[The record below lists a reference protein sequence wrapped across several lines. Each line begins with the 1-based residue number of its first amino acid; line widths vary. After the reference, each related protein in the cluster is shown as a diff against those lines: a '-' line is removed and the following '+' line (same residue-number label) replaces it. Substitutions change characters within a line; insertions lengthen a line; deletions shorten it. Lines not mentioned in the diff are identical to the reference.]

1 MPAHDETVTTLLRAA
16 HAVDARGTTDDV
28 WVLLDGDAIAAV
40 GAGRDAPPADRA
52 VDLGDAT
59 LVPGFVD
66 LHVHGGAGGSHD
78 DGAEGI
84 RAAVA
89 LHRRH
94 GTTRSVLSLVAD
106 PVPHLARSLD
116 AIRRAMATDA
126 TIVGAHLEGPFLSPH
141 AAGAHAREHLVD
153 PTPARIEALLEAGEG
168 VLRQVTIA
176 PELDG
181 ALDAIRRL
189 VGAGAGVVAAVG
201 HTTCSGDV
209 ARAAFDAGATVLTH
223 AFDAMPGIHHREPGP
238 IMAAV
243 ADERVTLELILDGVH
258 VDPAVAGLLLRLAPG
273 RVALV
278 TDAMAAAGSAD
289 GRYRLGSRDV
299 DVRDGIARLAGT
311 ETIAGSTLTQ
321 DRALRIAVRDVGLA
335 LPDAVAALT
344 VVPARAL
351 GLDAHLGL
359 LRAGSAADVVALTP
373 DLRVSRVWAAGVE
386 VPGAAAATPAPQASS
401 R

>member
-1 MPAHDETVTTLLRAA
+1 MPARDETVTTLLRAA
-16 HAVDARGTTDDV
+16 RAVDARGMTADA
-28 WVLLDGDAIAAV
+28 WILLDGDAIAAV
-40 GAGRDAPPADRA
+40 GSGRDAPPAGRT

-59 LVPGFVD
+59 LVPGSLD

-78 DGAEGI
+78 DGADGI
-84 RAAVA
+84 RTAVA

-94 GTTRSVLSLVAD
+94 GTTRSVLSLVAN
-106 PVPHLARSLD
+106 PVPDLVRSLG
-116 AIRRAMATDA
+116 AIRDAMSADPT
-126 TIVGAHLEGPFLSPH
+126 VLGAHLEGPFLSPH
-141 AAGAHAREHLVD
+141 AAGAHAHEHLVD
-153 PTPARIEALLEAGEG
+153 PTPARIEALLEAGER

-189 VGAGAGVVAAVG
+189 VAAGVVAAVG

-209 ARAAFDAGATVLTH
+209 ARAAFDVGATVLTH
-223 AFDAMPGIHHREPGP
+223 AFNAMPGIHHREPGP

-258 VDPAVAGLLLRLAPG
+258 VAPSVAGLLFRAAPG

-278 TDAMAAAGSAD
+278 TDAMAATGSAD
-289 GRYRLGSRDV
+289 GRYRLGSLEADV
-299 DVRDGIARLAGT
+299 HDGIARLAGT
-311 ETIAGSTLTQ
+311 DTIAGSTLTQ
-321 DRALRIAVRDVGLA
+321 DRALRIAVREVGLA

-344 VVPARAL
+344 AVPARAL
-351 GLDAHLGL
+351 GLQDRYGL
-359 LRAGSAADVVALTP
+359 LSAGSAADVVALTP
-373 DLRVSRVWAAGVE
+373 GLEVARVWAAGVE
-386 VPGAAAATPAPQASS
+386 VPTAPQATS

>member
-1 MPAHDETVTTLLRAA
+1 MAARLVSGTTLLRAA
-16 HAVDARGTTDDV
+16 RAVDARGTVDDA
-28 WVLLDGDAIAAV
+28 WILLDGDAIAA
-40 GAGRDAPPADRA
+40 AGSGSEAPPADRT

-78 DGAEGI
+78 EGAAGI

-94 GTTRSVLSLVAD
+94 GTTRSVLSLVAN
-106 PVPHLARSLD
+106 PVPDLVRSLG
-116 AIRRAMATDA
+116 AIREAMAEDPT
-126 TIVGAHLEGPFLSPH
+126 VLGAHLEGPFLSPH
-141 AAGAHAREHLVD
+141 AAGAHAHEHLVD
-153 PTPARIEALLEAGEG
+153 PTPARIEALLEAGDG

-189 VGAGAGVVAAVG
+189 VAAGVVAAVG
-201 HTTCSGDV
+201 HTTCTGDL

-223 AFDAMPGIHHREPGP
+223 AFNAMPGIHHREPGP
-238 IMAAV
+238 VMAAV

-258 VDPAVAGLLLRLAPG
+258 VHPAVAALLFREAPG

-289 GRYRLGSRDV
+289 GRYLLGSLDV
-299 DVRDGIARLAGT
+299 DVRDGIARLSGAG
-311 ETIAGSTLTQ
+311 TIAGSTLTQ
-321 DRALRIAVRDVGLA
+321 DEALRIAVRDVGLA
-335 LPDAVAALT
+335 LPDAVAALAST
-344 VVPARAL
+344 PARAL
-351 GLDAHLGL
+351 GMGDRLGL
-359 LRAGSAADVVALTP
+359 LRAGSAADVVALAP
-373 DLRVSRVWAAGVE
+373 DLQVARVWAAGAE
-386 VPGAAAATPAPQASS
+386 VPGTDPGQASS

>member
-1 MPAHDETVTTLLRAA
+1 MPARAETVTTLLRAA
-16 HAVDARGTTDDV
+16 RAVDARGTTDDA
-28 WVLLDGDAIAAV
+28 WILLDGDAIAAV
-40 GAGRDAPPADRA
+40 GSGREAPAADRT

-94 GTTRSVLSLVAD
+94 GTTRSVLSLVAN
-106 PVPHLARSLD
+106 PVPDLVRSLGV
-116 AIRRAMATDA
+116 IRAAMATDP
-126 TIVGAHLEGPFLSPH
+126 TVLGAHLEGPFLSPN
-141 AAGAHAREHLVD
+141 AAGAHAHEHLVD
-153 PTPARIEALLEAGEG
+153 PTPARVEALLAAGEG

-189 VGAGAGVVAAVG
+189 VAAGVVAAVG

-223 AFDAMPGIHHREPGP
+223 AFNAMPGIHHREPGP
-238 IMAAV
+238 IMAAL

-258 VDPAVAGLLLRLAPG
+258 VAPAVAGLLLREAPG

-289 GRYRLGSRDV
+289 GRYRLGALDV
-299 DVRDGIARLAGT
+299 DVRDGIARLAGAD
-311 ETIAGSTLTQ
+311 TIAGSTLTQ
-321 DRALRIAVRDVGLA
+321 DAALRIAVREVGLA

-344 VVPARAL
+344 AVPARAL
-351 GLDAHLGL
+351 GLGDRLGK
-359 LRAGSAADVVALTP
+359 LRAGSAGDVVVLAP
-373 DLRVSRVWAAGVE
+373 DLAVSRVWAAGVE
-386 VPGAAAATPAPQASS
+386 LPIG
-401 R
+401 

>member
-1 MPAHDETVTTLLRAA
+1 MPVRDETVTTLLRAA
-16 HAVDARGTTDDV
+16 RAVDARGMTADA
-28 WVLLDGDAIAAV
+28 WILLDGDAIAAV
-40 GAGRDAPPADRA
+40 GSGRDAPPAGRA

-59 LVPGFVD
+59 LVPGSLD
-66 LHVHGGAGGSHD
+66 LHVHGAAGGSHD
-78 DGAEGI
+78 DGADGI
-84 RAAVA
+84 RTAVA

-94 GTTRSVLSLVAD
+94 GTTRSVLSLVAN
-106 PVPHLARSLD
+106 PVPDLVRSLG
-116 AIRRAMATDA
+116 AIRDAMAADPT
-126 TIVGAHLEGPFLSPH
+126 VLGAHLEGPFLSPH
-141 AAGAHAREHLVD
+141 AAGAHAHEHLVD

-189 VGAGAGVVAAVG
+189 VAAGVVAAVG

-209 ARAAFDAGATVLTH
+209 ARGAFDAGATVLTH
-223 AFDAMPGIHHREPGP
+223 AFNAMPGIHHREPGP

-258 VDPAVAGLLLRLAPG
+258 VAPAVAGLLFGAAPD

-278 TDAMAAAGSAD
+278 TDAMAATGSAD
-289 GRYRLGSRDV
+289 GRYRLGSLEA

-311 ETIAGSTLTQ
+311 DTIAGSTLTQ
-321 DRALRIAVRDVGLA
+321 DVALRIAVREVGLA

-351 GLDAHLGL
+351 GLQDRYGL

-373 DLRVSRVWAAGVE
+373 GLEVARVWAAGVE
-386 VPGAAAATPAPQASS
+386 VPTAPQASS

>member
-1 MPAHDETVTTLLRAA
+1 MSAHDETVTTLLRAA
-16 HAVDARGTTDDV
+16 RAVDARGAVDDA
-28 WVLLDGDAIAAV
+28 WVLMDGDRITAV
-40 GAGRDAPPADRA
+40 SSGREAPPADRT

-78 DGAEGI
+78 DGADGI

-94 GTTRSVLSLVAD
+94 GTTRSVLSLVAN
-106 PVPHLARSLD
+106 PVPDLVRSLGRIRD
-116 AIRRAMATDA
+116 AMTDDP
-126 TIVGAHLEGPFLSPH
+126 TVLGAHLEGPFLSPH
-141 AAGAHAREHLVD
+141 AAGAHAHEHLVD

-189 VGAGAGVVAAVG
+189 VAAGVVAAVG

-209 ARAAFDAGATVLTH
+209 ARSAFDADATVLTH
-223 AFDAMPGIHHREPGP
+223 AFNAMPGIHHREPGP

-258 VDPAVAGLLLRLAPG
+258 VAPSVAGLLLRAAPG

-289 GRYRLGSRDV
+289 GRYRLGALDV
-299 DVRDGIARLAGT
+299 DVRDGSARLAGAD
-311 ETIAGSTLTQ
+311 TIAGSTLTQ
-321 DRALRIAVRDVGLA
+321 DQALRIAVREVGLA
-335 LPDAVAALT
+335 LPDAIAALT
-344 VVPARAL
+344 LVPARAL
-351 GLDAHLGL
+351 GVDDRLGL
-359 LRAGSAADVVALTP
+359 LRAGHAADVVALSP
-373 DLRVSRVWAAGVE
+373 DLAVTRVWAAGTE
-386 VPGAAAATPAPQASS
+386 LPTG
-401 R
+401 

>member
-1 MPAHDETVTTLLRAA
+1 VSGSTLLRAA
-16 HAVDARGTTDDV
+16 RAVDARGATADP
-28 WVLLDGDAIAAV
+28 WVLLDGDAVAAV
-40 GAGRDAPPADRA
+40 GSGREAPPAERT

-59 LVPGFVD
+59 LVPGLVD

-78 DGAEGI
+78 DGADGI

-94 GTTRSVLSLVAD
+94 GTTRSVLSLVAN
-106 PVPHLARSLD
+106 PVPDLVRSLG
-116 AIRRAMATDA
+116 AIRDAMAADPA
-126 TIVGAHLEGPFLSPH
+126 VLGAHLEGPFLSPH
-141 AAGAHAREHLVD
+141 AAGAHAHEHLVD
-153 PTPARIEALLEAGEG
+153 PTPARIEALLAAGEG

-189 VGAGAGVVAAVG
+189 VGAGVIAAVG
-201 HTTCSGDV
+201 HTTCSGDL

-223 AFDAMPGIHHREPGP
+223 AFNAMPGIHHREPGP
-238 IMAAV
+238 IMAAI

-258 VDPAVAGLLLRLAPG
+258 VDPAVAGLLFRAAPG

-278 TDAMAAAGSAD
+278 TDAMAATGSAD
-289 GRYRLGSRDV
+289 GRYRLGSLDV
-299 DVRDGIARLAGT
+299 DVRAGVARLSGT
-311 ETIAGSTLTQ
+311 DTIAGSTLTQ

-344 VVPARAL
+344 VAPARAL
-351 GLDAHLGL
+351 GLEDRVGL

-373 DLRVSRVWAAGVE
+373 DLEVARVWAAGVE
-386 VPGAAAATPAPQASS
+386 VPVA
-401 R
+401 

>member
-1 MPAHDETVTTLLRAA
+1 MPARDETVTTLLRAA
-16 HAVDARGTTDDV
+16 RAVDARGTTADA
-28 WVLLDGDAIAAV
+28 WILLDGDAIAAV
-40 GAGRDAPPADRA
+40 GSGRDAPPAGRT

-59 LVPGFVD
+59 LVPGSLD

-78 DGAEGI
+78 DGADGI

-94 GTTRSVLSLVAD
+94 GTTRSVLSLVAN
-106 PVPHLARSLD
+106 PVPDLVRSLG
-116 AIRRAMATDA
+116 AIRDAMAADPT
-126 TIVGAHLEGPFLSPH
+126 VLGAHLEGPFLSPH
-141 AAGAHAREHLVD
+141 AAGAHAHEHLVD

-189 VGAGAGVVAAVG
+189 VAAGVVAAVG

-223 AFDAMPGIHHREPGP
+223 AFNAMPGIHHREPGP

-258 VDPAVAGLLLRLAPG
+258 VAPAVAGLLLGAAPG

-278 TDAMAAAGSAD
+278 TDAMAATGSAD
-289 GRYRLGSRDV
+289 GRYRLGSLEA
-299 DVRDGIARLAGT
+299 DVRDGVARLAGT
-311 ETIAGSTLTQ
+311 DTIAGSTLTQ
-321 DRALRIAVRDVGLA
+321 DRALRIAVREVGLA

-344 VVPARAL
+344 AVPARAL
-351 GLDAHLGL
+351 GLQDRYGL

-373 DLRVSRVWAAGVE
+373 GLEVARVWAAGVE
-386 VPGAAAATPAPQASS
+386 VLTAPQASS

>member
-1 MPAHDETVTTLLRAA
+1 MSGTTLLRAA
-16 HAVDARGTTDDV
+16 RAVDARGTTADA
-28 WVLLDGDAIAAV
+28 WVLLDGDRLAAV
-40 GAGRDAPPADRA
+40 GSGREAPPAERT

-66 LHVHGGAGGSHD
+66 MHVHGGAGGSHD
-78 DGAEGI
+78 DGADGI

-94 GTTRSVLSLVAD
+94 GTTRSVLSLVAN
-106 PVPHLARSLD
+106 PVPDLVRSLG
-116 AIRRAMATDA
+116 AIRAAMAADP

-141 AAGAHAREHLVD
+141 AAGAHAHEHLVD
-153 PTPARIEALLEAGEG
+153 PTPARIDALLAAGDG

-189 VGAGAGVVAAVG
+189 VAAGVVAAVG

-223 AFDAMPGIHHREPGP
+223 AFNAMPGIHHREPGP

-243 ADERVTLELILDGVH
+243 ADARVTLELILDGVH
-258 VDPAVAGLLLRLAPG
+258 VDPAVAALLFREAPG

-289 GRYRLGSRDV
+289 GRYRLGSLDV
-299 DVRDGIARLAGT
+299 DVGDGIARLASTG
-311 ETIAGSTLTQ
+311 TIAGSTLTQ
-321 DRALRIAVRDVGLA
+321 DEALRIAVREVGLA

-344 VVPARAL
+344 STPARAL
-351 GLDAHLGL
+351 GLGDRLGL
-359 LRAGSAADVVALTP
+359 LRTGSAADVVALTP
-373 DLRVSRVWAAGVE
+373 GLQVSRVWAAGAE
-386 VPGAAAATPAPQASS
+386 VAPD
-401 R
+401 

>member
-1 MPAHDETVTTLLRAA
+1 MPARDETVTTLLRAA
-16 HAVDARGTTDDV
+16 RAVDARGMTADA
-28 WVLLDGDAIAAV
+28 WMLLDGDAIAAV
-40 GAGRDAPPADRA
+40 GSGRDAPPAGRT

-59 LVPGFVD
+59 LVPGSLD

-78 DGAEGI
+78 DGADGI
-84 RAAVA
+84 RTAVA

-94 GTTRSVLSLVAD
+94 GTTRSVLSLVAN
-106 PVPHLARSLD
+106 PVPDLVRSLG
-116 AIRRAMATDA
+116 AIRDAMSADPT
-126 TIVGAHLEGPFLSPH
+126 VLGAHLEGPFLSPH
-141 AAGAHAREHLVD
+141 AAGAHAHEHLVD

-168 VLRQVTIA
+168 VLRQVTVA

-189 VGAGAGVVAAVG
+189 VAAGVVAAVG

-223 AFDAMPGIHHREPGP
+223 AFNAMPGIHHREPGP

-258 VDPAVAGLLLRLAPG
+258 VAPAVAGLLLRAAPG

-278 TDAMAAAGSAD
+278 TDAMAATGSAD
-289 GRYRLGSRDV
+289 GRYRLGSLEA

-311 ETIAGSTLTQ
+311 DTIAGSTLTQ
-321 DRALRIAVRDVGLA
+321 DRALRIAVREVGLA
-335 LPDAVAALT
+335 LPDAVGALT

-351 GLDAHLGL
+351 GLQDRYGL

-373 DLRVSRVWAAGVE
+373 GLEVARVWAAGVE
-386 VPGAAAATPAPQASS
+386 VPTAPQASS

>member
-1 MPAHDETVTTLLRAA
+1 MPARDETVTTLLRAA
-16 HAVDARGTTDDV
+16 RAVDARGTTADA
-28 WVLLDGDAIAAV
+28 WILLDGDAIAAV
-40 GAGRDAPPADRA
+40 GSGRDAPPADRA

-78 DGAEGI
+78 DGADGI

-94 GTTRSVLSLVAD
+94 GTTRSVLSLVANPAPD
-106 PVPHLARSLD
+106 LVLSLG
-116 AIRRAMATDA
+116 AIRAAMAADPT
-126 TIVGAHLEGPFLSPH
+126 VLGAHLEGPFLSPH
-141 AAGAHAREHLVD
+141 AAGAHAHEHLVD
-153 PTPARIEALLEAGEG
+153 PTPARIDALLEAGEG

-189 VGAGAGVVAAVG
+189 VDAGVVAAVG

-223 AFDAMPGIHHREPGP
+223 AFNAMPGIHHREPGP
-238 IMAAV
+238 IVAAL

-258 VDPAVAGLLLRLAPG
+258 VDPAVAGLLLRAAPG
-273 RVALV
+273 RLALV

-289 GRYRLGSRDV
+289 GRYRLGALDV
-299 DVRDGIARLAGT
+299 DVRDGIARLAGAD
-311 ETIAGSTLTQ
+311 TIAGSTLTQ
-321 DRALRIAVRDVGLA
+321 DKALRIAVREVGLA
-335 LPDAVAALT
+335 LPDAIAALT
-344 VVPARAL
+344 LVPARAL
-351 GLDAHLGL
+351 GLDERLGL
-359 LRAGSAADVVALTP
+359 LRAGHAADVVALSP
-373 DLRVSRVWAAGVE
+373 DLTVTRVWAAGVE
-386 VPGAAAATPAPQASS
+386 IA
-401 R
+401 RD

>member
-1 MPAHDETVTTLLRAA
+1 MPPRDETVTTLLRAA
-16 HAVDARGTTDDV
+16 RAVDARGMTADA
-28 WVLLDGDAIAAV
+28 WMLLDGDAIAAV
-40 GAGRDAPPADRA
+40 GSVRDAPPADRT

-59 LVPGFVD
+59 LVPGSLD

-78 DGAEGI
+78 DGADGI
-84 RAAVA
+84 RTAVA

-94 GTTRSVLSLVAD
+94 GTTRSVLSLVAN
-106 PVPHLARSLD
+106 PVPDLVRSLG
-116 AIRRAMATDA
+116 AIRDAMAADPT
-126 TIVGAHLEGPFLSPH
+126 VLGAHLEGPFLSPH
-141 AAGAHAREHLVD
+141 AAGAHAHEHLVD

-189 VGAGAGVVAAVG
+189 VAAGVVAAVG

-223 AFDAMPGIHHREPGP
+223 AFNAMPGIHHREPGP

-258 VDPAVAGLLLRLAPG
+258 VAPAIAGLLLRAAPG

-278 TDAMAAAGSAD
+278 TDAMAATGSAD
-289 GRYRLGSRDV
+289 GRYRLGSLEA

-311 ETIAGSTLTQ
+311 DTIAGSTLTQ
-321 DRALRIAVRDVGLA
+321 DRALRIAVGEVGLA
-335 LPDAVAALT
+335 LPDAVGALT

-351 GLDAHLGL
+351 GLEDRYGL
-359 LRAGSAADVVALTP
+359 LRAGSAADVVAL
-373 DLRVSRVWAAGVE
+373 
-386 VPGAAAATPAPQASS
+386 
-401 R
+401 

>member
-1 MPAHDETVTTLLRAA
+1 MAARLVTGTTLLRAA
-16 HAVDARGTTDDV
+16 RAVDARGTTADA

-40 GAGRDAPPADRA
+40 GSGREAPDADRA

-94 GTTRSVLSLVAD
+94 GTTRSVLSLVAN
-106 PVPHLARSLD
+106 PVPDLVRSLG
-116 AIRRAMATDA
+116 AIREAMAADPT
-126 TIVGAHLEGPFLSPH
+126 VLGAHLEGPFLSPH
-141 AAGAHAREHLVD
+141 AAGAHAHEHLAD
-153 PTPARIEALLEAGEG
+153 PTPARIDALLEAGEG
-168 VLRQVTIA
+168 VLRQVTVA

-189 VGAGAGVVAAVG
+189 VAAGVVAAVG

-223 AFDAMPGIHHREPGP
+223 AFNAMPGIHHREPGP
-238 IMAAV
+238 IVAAL

-258 VDPAVAGLLLRLAPG
+258 VDPAVAGLLIRAAPG

-278 TDAMAAAGSAD
+278 TDAMAATGSAD
-289 GRYRLGSRDV
+289 GRYRLGSLDV

-311 ETIAGSTLTQ
+311 DTIAGSTLTQ
-321 DRALRIAVRDVGLA
+321 DRALRIAVHDVGLA

-344 VVPARAL
+344 AVPARAL
-351 GLDAHLGL
+351 GLGDRLGL

-373 DLRVSRVWAAGVE
+373 GLEVVRVWAAGAE
-386 VPGAAAATPAPQASS
+386 VP
-401 R
+401 RD

>member
-1 MPAHDETVTTLLRAA
+1 MPARDETVTTLLRAA
-16 HAVDARGTTDDV
+16 RAVDARGMTADA
-28 WVLLDGDAIAAV
+28 WILLDGDAIAAV
-40 GAGRDAPPADRA
+40 GSGLDAPPAGRT
-52 VDLGDAT
+52 VDLGDVT
-59 LVPGFVD
+59 LVPGSLD

-78 DGAEGI
+78 DGADGI
-84 RAAVA
+84 RTAVA

-94 GTTRSVLSLVAD
+94 GTTRSVLSLVAN
-106 PVPHLARSLD
+106 PVPDLVRSLG
-116 AIRRAMATDA
+116 AIRDAMSADPT
-126 TIVGAHLEGPFLSPH
+126 VLGAHLEGPFLSPH
-141 AAGAHAREHLVD
+141 AAGAHAHEHLVD

-189 VGAGAGVVAAVG
+189 VAAGVVAAVG

-223 AFDAMPGIHHREPGP
+223 AFNAMPGIHHREPGP

-258 VDPAVAGLLLRLAPG
+258 VAPAVAGLLLRAAPG

-278 TDAMAAAGSAD
+278 TDAMAATGSAD
-289 GRYRLGSRDV
+289 GRYRLGSLEA

-311 ETIAGSTLTQ
+311 DTIAGSTLTQ
-321 DRALRIAVRDVGLA
+321 DRALRIAVGEVGLA
-335 LPDAVAALT
+335 LPDAVGALT

-351 GLDAHLGL
+351 GLQDRYGL

-373 DLRVSRVWAAGVE
+373 SLEVARVWAAGVE
-386 VPGAAAATPAPQASS
+386 VPTAPQASS

>member
-1 MPAHDETVTTLLRAA
+1 MPARDETVTTLLRAA
-16 HAVDARGTTDDV
+16 RAVDARGMTADA
-28 WVLLDGDAIAAV
+28 WILLDGDAIAAV
-40 GAGRDAPPADRA
+40 GSGRDAPPAGRT

-59 LVPGFVD
+59 LVPGSLD

-94 GTTRSVLSLVAD
+94 GTTRSVLSLVAN
-106 PVPHLARSLD
+106 PVPDLVRSLG
-116 AIRRAMATDA
+116 AIRDAMAADPT
-126 TIVGAHLEGPFLSPH
+126 VLGAHLEGPFLSPH
-141 AAGAHAREHLVD
+141 AAGAHAHEHLGD

-189 VGAGAGVVAAVG
+189 VAAGVVAAVG

-223 AFDAMPGIHHREPGP
+223 AFNAMPGIHHREPGP

-258 VDPAVAGLLLRLAPG
+258 VAPSVAGLLFRAAPG

-278 TDAMAAAGSAD
+278 TDSMAATGSAD
-289 GRYRLGSRDV
+289 GRYRLGSLEADV
-299 DVRDGIARLAGT
+299 HDGIARLAGT
-311 ETIAGSTLTQ
+311 DTIAGSTLTQ
-321 DRALRIAVRDVGLA
+321 DRALRIAVREVGLA

-344 VVPARAL
+344 AVPARAL
-351 GLDAHLGL
+351 GLQDRYGL
-359 LRAGSAADVVALTP
+359 LSAGSAADVVALTP
-373 DLRVSRVWAAGVE
+373 GLEVARVWAAGVE
-386 VPGAAAATPAPQASS
+386 VPTAPQASS

>member
-1 MPAHDETVTTLLRAA
+1 MPARDETVTTLLRAA
-16 HAVDARGTTDDV
+16 RAVDARGTTADA
-28 WVLLDGDAIAAV
+28 WILLDGDAIAAV
-40 GAGRDAPPADRA
+40 GSGRDAPPAGRT
-52 VDLGDAT
+52 VDLEDAT
-59 LVPGFVD
+59 LVPGSLD

-78 DGAEGI
+78 DGADGI

-94 GTTRSVLSLVAD
+94 GTTRSVLSLVAN
-106 PVPHLARSLD
+106 PVPDLVRSLG
-116 AIRRAMATDA
+116 AIRAAMAADPT
-126 TIVGAHLEGPFLSPH
+126 VLGAHLEGPFLSPH
-141 AAGAHAREHLVD
+141 AAGAHAHEHLVD

-189 VGAGAGVVAAVG
+189 VAAGVVAAVG

-223 AFDAMPGIHHREPGP
+223 AFNAMPGIHHREPGP

-258 VDPAVAGLLLRLAPG
+258 VAPSVAGLLLRAAPG
-273 RVALV
+273 RVALI
-278 TDAMAAAGSAD
+278 TDAMAATGSTD
-289 GRYRLGSRDV
+289 GRYRLGSLEA

-311 ETIAGSTLTQ
+311 DTIAGSTLTQ
-321 DRALRIAVRDVGLA
+321 DRALRIVVREVGLA

-344 VVPARAL
+344 AVPARAL
-351 GLDAHLGL
+351 GLQDRFGL

-373 DLRVSRVWAAGVE
+373 GLDVARVWAAGVE
-386 VPGAAAATPAPQASS
+386 VPTAPQASS

>member
-1 MPAHDETVTTLLRAA
+1 MPARDETVTTLLRAA
-16 HAVDARGTTDDV
+16 RAVDARGTTADA
-28 WVLLDGDAIAAV
+28 WILLDGDAIAAV
-40 GAGRDAPPADRA
+40 GSGRELPAADRT

-59 LVPGFVD
+59 LVPGSVD
-66 LHVHGGAGGSHD
+66 LHVHGGAGASHE

-94 GTTRSVLSLVAD
+94 GTTRSVLSLVAN
-106 PVPHLARSLD
+106 PVPDLVRSLG
-116 AIRRAMATDA
+116 AIRDAMSDDPT
-126 TIVGAHLEGPFLSPH
+126 VLGAHLEGPFLSPH
-141 AAGAHAREHLVD
+141 AAGAHAHEHLVD

-181 ALDAIRRL
+181 AIDAIRRL
-189 VGAGAGVVAAVG
+189 VDAGVVAAIG

-209 ARAAFDAGATVLTH
+209 ARAAFDVGATVLTH
-223 AFDAMPGIHHREPGP
+223 AFNAMPGIHHREPGP
-238 IMAAV
+238 IMAAI

-258 VDPAVAGLLLRLAPG
+258 VAPSVAALLFREAPG

-278 TDAMAAAGSAD
+278 TDAMAATGSAD
-289 GRYRLGSRDV
+289 GRYRLGSLDA

-321 DRALRIAVRDVGLA
+321 DRALRIAVDEVGLA

-351 GLDAHLGL
+351 GLDDRLGL

-373 DLRVSRVWAAGVE
+373 GLGVARVWAAGVE
-386 VPGAAAATPAPQASS
+386 VPDAQAAPAAPQASS

>member
-1 MPAHDETVTTLLRAA
+1 MPARDETVTTLLRAA
-16 HAVDARGTTDDV
+16 RAVDARVATADA
-28 WVLLDGDAIAAV
+28 WILLDGDAIAAV
-40 GAGRDAPPADRA
+40 GSGRDAPPAGRA

-59 LVPGFVD
+59 LVPGSID

-78 DGAEGI
+78 DGADGI

-94 GTTRSVLSLVAD
+94 GTTRSVLSLVAN
-106 PVPHLARSLD
+106 PVPDLVRSLG
-116 AIRRAMATDA
+116 AIRDAMAADPT
-126 TIVGAHLEGPFLSPH
+126 VLGAHLEGPFLSPH
-141 AAGAHAREHLVD
+141 AAGAHAHEHLVD

-189 VGAGAGVVAAVG
+189 VAAGVVAAVG

-223 AFDAMPGIHHREPGP
+223 AFNAMPGIHHREPGP

-258 VDPAVAGLLLRLAPG
+258 VAPAVAGLLLRAAPG

-278 TDAMAAAGSAD
+278 TDAMAATGSAD
-289 GRYRLGSRDV
+289 GRYRLGSLEA

-311 ETIAGSTLTQ
+311 DTIAGSTLTQ
-321 DRALRIAVRDVGLA
+321 DRALRIAVGEVGLA
-335 LPDAVAALT
+335 LPDAVGALT

-351 GLDAHLGL
+351 GLQDRYGL

-373 DLRVSRVWAAGVE
+373 GLEVARVWAAGVE
-386 VPGAAAATPAPQASS
+386 VPTAPQASS